1 MQLNAAAV
9 AARPTARSARR
20 QKWKPPHPDSLSDEE
35 LAVVGAACE
44 LQLGRWSCCAR
55 ARAATRRRHA
65 ELVTRNLQHSVSQ
78 ADGEGRRP
86 SGSRARTGVL

>member
-44 LQLGRWSCCAR
+44 LQLGQELLR
-55 ARAATRRRHA
+55 ACEGGDEAAA
-65 ELVTRNLQHSVSQ
+65 CGACNS
-78 ADGEGRRP
+78 
-86 SGSRARTGVL
+86 